1 MTHADA
7 FLQDII
13 AHPDDD
19 TPRLIFADWL
29 EEQGDAA
36 SVTRAEFIR
45 VQCALVASQL
55 QEQLRAELIRRE
67 QQLLGDWAEEWAR
80 PIRRLVR
87 FWNFH
92 RGFIDQATMLAR
104 TFLKHAGRLFRLA
117 PIQHLRL
124 GLYRVPREWTL
135 SVEPVSMAS
144 LADCQHLSRLQ
155 SLDLSENQLESSDVR
170 ALVVSEHLTNL
181 LNLDLSHNRIG
192 DSGVRALAASTLL
205 GRLERLD
212 LGVNDFSSGGLRALA
227 LSLNELERSTKGMS
241 LRRLELSHDNLSAA
255 GQRLIAESPLL
266 RRLVRG

>member
-7 FLQDII
+7 FLQDIL

-29 EEQGDAA
+29 EEQGDAGNI
-36 SVTRAEFIR
+36 VRAEFIR
-45 VQCALVASQL
+45 VQCALAAAQL
-55 QEQLRAELIRRE
+55 PEQQRAGLVRRE
-67 QQLLGDWAEEWAR
+67 QQLLGERAEEWAR

-92 RGFIDQATMLAR
+92 RGFIDEATMLAH
-104 TFLKHAGRLFRLA
+104 TFLKHAGRLFRSA

-124 GLYRVPREWTL
+124 SLYRVPREWTL

-144 LADCQHLSRLQ
+144 LADSKQLRRLR

-170 ALVVSEHLTNL
+170 ALVVSEHLANL
-181 LNLDLSHNRIG
+181 IDLNLSHNRIG
-192 DSGVRALAASTLL
+192 DSGVRALSASSLL

-212 LGVNDFSSGGLRALA
+212 LRGNDFSSGGLRALA
-227 LSLNELERSTKGMS
+227 LSLNELERSTQGMR
-241 LRRLELSHDNLSAA
+241 LRRLELSQDNLSTA
-255 GQRLIAESPLL
+255 GQRVIAESLLL
-266 RRLVRG
+266 RRLVRD